1 MKKQNFLPILLGF
14 ILAIGLS
21 SCEDKVIQEV
31 TYEANVPVYMSY
43 DELYGSIEYS
53 KTSEILENPGK
64 IYYYK
69 NFLFIG
75 ERTKGVHIFD
85 NANPRSPQKVGFL
98 NIPGNNDIAIRGNHL
113 YADCFTD
120 LLVFSLGD
128 LKNMEMVKRIEDV
141 FEYKID
147 IKEDACTSIDSEAL
161 KYAILNAISY
171 LRYSFQNHKLNV
183 LVGDIESAAGGIQCI
198 VSYKHQDTA
207 EHTSTSS
214 KKNCNLI
221 ALQNFQKINPCFE
234 FVLNNDNSLKMFFM
248 MNQVISSE

>member
-1 MKKQNFLPILLGF
+1 MSEEELYELTSSTAHSLNNVAMNMITLNSMMDIEPGVDDISNIKQGIISTG
-14 ILAIGLS
+14 
-21 SCEDKVIQEV
+21 EKVIYISSAFSLLTSIHETAKLTNDVIVNNIFNLQDF
-31 TYEANVPVYMSY
+31 YMM
-43 DELYGSIEYS
+43 LTSIENY
-53 KTSEILENPGK
+53 
-64 IYYYK
+64 
-69 NFLFIG
+69 F
-75 ERTKGVHIFD
+75 
-85 NANPRSPQKVGFL
+85 
-98 NIPGNNDIAIRGNHL
+98 
-113 YADCFTD
+113 
-120 LLVFSLGD
+120 
-128 LKNMEMVKRIEDV
+128 EDV

-248 MNQVISSE
+248 MNQAISSE